1 MANINT
7 SHIVLGDDTL
17 VLQDA
22 DLRSKKVNAFQ
33 NSPDDNHYPSEK
45 LVKDSLDAKL
55 NKSQKGA
62 NNGVASLDSAGK
74 VPSSQLP
81 TIPSITLITWT
92 NS

>member
-7 SHIVLGDDTL
+7 GHIGIGDNTL
-17 VLQDA
+17 VLQDD

-45 LVKDSLDAKL
+45 LVKDSLDEKL
-55 NKSQKGA
+55 NSSEKGS

-81 TIPSITLITWT
+81 TIPDASTKYDT
-92 NS
+92 